1 MEVIMI
7 FYHGTSNTLQ
17 IDKILLPPYIT
28 YTKREEWR
36 NKFDDKV
43 FITNSIKSA
52 IMYAKK
58 ACQKYGG
65 KPVVYQVEPKGCVLN
80 MGNAEYICDKA
91 IIIGEKIYE

>member
-1 MEVIMI
+1 MI

-17 IDKILLPPYIT
+17 IDKTLLPPYKT
-28 YTKREEWR
+28 SVQREEWR
-36 NKFDDKV
+36 NKFNDKV
-43 FITNSIKSA
+43 FITNSVKSA

-65 KPVVYQVEPKGCVLN
+65 KPVVYQVEPQGYTEN
-80 MGNAEYICDKA
+80 INNAEYICDKA